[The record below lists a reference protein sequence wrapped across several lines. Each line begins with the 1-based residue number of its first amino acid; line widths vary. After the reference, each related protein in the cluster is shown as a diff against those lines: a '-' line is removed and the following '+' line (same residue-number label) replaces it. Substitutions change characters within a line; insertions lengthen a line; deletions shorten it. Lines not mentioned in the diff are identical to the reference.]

1 MKINYNV
8 CVYGKKEKKCITGMT
23 DVFLIVLGTTM
34 KLCGQRKK
42 TYQALGSFKVL
53 DLSLAI
59 RKI

>member
-1 MKINYNV
+1 M
-8 CVYGKKEKKCITGMT
+8 CVFMVRKKKSAILRMT

-42 TYQALGSFKVL
+42 TYQALDSFKVL
-53 DLSLAI
+53 VFSLAI